1 MKQFTSDELRNAWK
15 QFYIERG
22 HVDVGAVSLV
32 SDGSTGVLFN
42 VAGMQ
47 PLMPYLLGKKHPL
60 GTRLCNVQGC
70 VRTNDI
76 DSVGDRSHVTFFEM
90 LGSWSLGDYFKKER
104 CQWSFELLTQVFGFD
119 ADHLA
124 ATVFE
129 GDENAP
135 RDEEGA
141 KYRIASGFKKENI
154 YYLPAEDNWWGLEYG
169 PCGPDSEMFYI
180 ADRPDCGPDCGPGC
194 DCGKYTELG
203 NDVFM
208 QYEKHHDGHLTP
220 LKQKNVDTGWGLE
233 RILAFLNGTRDVY
246 RIDLFAPVIAY
257 IEQASG
263 TKYEEDEKLTRSM
276 RILAD
281 HIRTSVMLI
290 GDEAKLL
297 PSNAGAGYVLR
308 RLIRRAVRHGRV
320 LGLSTQ
326 NLLHIAEMYIDTIYA
341 ESYPLLKK
349 NKEFV
354 LTELKKEIDR
364 FESTVENG
372 MKEFKK
378 ILEQKK
384 EADSDQID
392 GKSAFYLYD
401 TFGFPIELTVELA
414 GEEGLSVDEDG
425 FAKAMEEQKQ
435 KARDN
440 QNFSARLSAD
450 NGLYEKL
457 DTGIV
462 SEFIG
467 YDTLKAEETIAAV
480 NNGSEWKDSL
490 KEGEEGTV
498 ITAKT
503 PFYATMGGQKGDFG
517 VIVTKNGTFDVQET
531 VKLPGGRIGHIGKVV
546 SGSIAK
552 GETATLEVSAL
563 NRSNTCRNHTATHLL
578 QEALREV
585 LGDHVEQSGS
595 YQDGER
601 TRFDFSHGQAMTAEE
616 IKKVE
621 AIVNEKIAEDLPVE
635 TKVMSLEEAKKTGA
649 MALFGEK
656 YGDTVRVVMI
666 GDFSRELCGGTHV
679 GHTGDIASFKILSES
694 GVAAGIR
701 RIEALTGRNV
711 TAYYQEMEE
720 KLAETAR
727 ILKTTPVSL
736 IERAEHL
743 MAELKSLQSENE
755 SLKSKAAKEAL
766 GDVMD
771 QVVEVNGVKLLATKV
786 SGVDMNGLR
795 DLGDQLKAKIAE
807 GVVVLMSDLD
817 GKVNMVA
824 MATDGAM
831 KKGAHAGNLIKGIAA
846 LVGGGGGGRPNMA
859 QAGGKNPAGIDEA
872 ITKSAEVLKEQ
883 IK

>member
-384 EADSDQID
+384 EADSGQID

-450 NGLYEKL
+450 NGLYGKL
-457 DTGIV
+457 NAGIV

-701 RIEALTGRNV
+701 RIEAITGRNV

-727 ILKTTPVSL
+727 ILKTTPASL
-736 IERAEHL
+736 TERAEHL
-743 MAELKSLQSENE
+743 MAELKALQSENE

-824 MATDGAM
+824 MATDDAM

-872 ITKSAEVLKEQ
+872 ITKSTEVLKEQ